1 MSSSRWTASDLTDQT
16 GKVVIVTGSNSG
28 LGKVTA
34 TELAR
39 VGARVILACRNV
51 EAGKAAAAEMPGNVE
66 VRSLDLAD
74 LDSVKA
80 FAATIN
86 EPLDLLINNAGVM
99 ATPQRQTAQGFE
111 LQFGTNHLGHY
122 ALVGNL
128 LGQLQSAPKPRVVVL
143 SSNAHKTG
151 RINFEDLQSEQK
163 YGRWAAY
170 SQSKLANLMYAYE
183 FARRAKAAGSPLVV
197 TAAHP
202 GYAATSLQGKTESW
216 MDQLMQVGNVVLA
229 QSAEA
234 GAWPTL
240 YAATED
246 VPSGTYV
253 GPLGFQQLR
262 GHPGPVGSTK
272 ASRDEAAA
280 AKLWDVSEKLTGVT
294 YSF

>member
-1 MSSSRWTASDLTDQT
+1 MSSSHWTASDLTDQS
-16 GKVVIVTGSNSG
+16 GKVAVVTGANSG

-39 VGARVILACRNV
+39 VGAHVVLACRNV
-51 EAGKAAAAEMPGNVE
+51 EAGKAAAADMNGDVE

-74 LDSVKA
+74 LDSVQA
-80 FAATIN
+80 FAEAFDAPI
-86 EPLDLLINNAGVM
+86 DLLINNAGVM
-99 ATPQRQTAQGFE
+99 ATPQRSTAQGFE
-111 LQFGTNHLGHY
+111 LQFGTNHLGHF
-122 ALVGNL
+122 ALVGRL
-128 LGQLQSAPKPRVVVL
+128 LDRLKAASAPRVVVL

-151 RINFEDLQSEQK
+151 RINLDDLQSEQK

-170 SQSKLANLMYAYE
+170 GQSKLANLMYAYE
-183 FARRAKAAGSPLVV
+183 FARRASAAGSPIVV

-202 GYAATSLQGKTESW
+202 GYAATSLQNKTESW
-216 MDQLMQVGNVVLA
+216 QDQLMQVGNAILA

-253 GPLGFQQLR
+253 GPSGFAQLR
-262 GHPGPVGSTK
+262 GYPAAVDSTK
-272 ASRDEAAA
+272 ASKDEAVAA
-280 AKLWDVSEKLTGVT
+280 RLWDISEELTRVT
-294 YSF
+294 YSL

>member
-1 MSSSRWTASDLTDQT
+1 MNSSRWTASDLTDQS
-16 GKVVIVTGSNSG
+16 GKVAVVTGANSG

-51 EAGKAAAAEMPGNVE
+51 DAGRAAAAEMSGDVE

-74 LDSVKA
+74 LNSVRA
-80 FAATIN
+80 FAEAFDA
-86 EPLDLLINNAGVM
+86 PVDLLINNAGVM
-99 ATPQRQTAQGFE
+99 ATPQRATAQGFE
-111 LQFGTNHLGHY
+111 LQFGTNHLGHF
-122 ALVGNL
+122 ALVGRL
-128 LGQLQSAPKPRVVVL
+128 LDQLKAAPAPRVVVL

-151 RINFEDLQSEQK
+151 RINLDDLQSERK
-163 YGRWAAY
+163 YARWAAY

-183 FARRAKAAGSPLVV
+183 FARRATAAGSPIVV

-202 GYAATSLQGKTESW
+202 GYAATSLQNKTESW
-216 MDQLMQVGNVVLA
+216 QDHLMQVGNFLLA

-240 YAATED
+240 YAATEA

-253 GPLGFQQLR
+253 GPRGFAQLR
-262 GHPGPVGSTK
+262 GYPGAVDSTK
-272 ASRDEAAA
+272 ASKDEAVA
-280 AKLWDVSEKLTGVT
+280 AKLWDVSEALTGVT
-294 YSF
+294 YSL

>member
-1 MSSSRWTASDLTDQT
+1 MSSSRWTASDLTDQS
-16 GKVVIVTGSNSG
+16 GKVAIVTGANSG

-51 EAGKAAAAEMPGNVE
+51 EAGKAAAAEMRGDVE

-74 LDSVKA
+74 LNSVQA
-80 FAATIN
+80 FAETVS

-99 ATPQRQTAQGFE
+99 ATPQRPTAQGFE
-111 LQFGTNHLGHY
+111 LQFGTNHLGHF
-122 ALVGNL
+122 ALVGRL
-128 LGQLQSAPKPRVVVL
+128 LERLTAATAPRVVVL

-151 RINFEDLQSEQK
+151 RINLDDLQSEHK

-183 FARRAKAAGSPLVV
+183 FARRAKTADSPILVA
-197 TAAHP
+197 AAHP
-202 GYAATSLQGKTESW
+202 GYAATSLQAKTESW
-216 MDQLMQVGNVVLA
+216 QDHLMQVGNAILA

-253 GPLGFQQLR
+253 GPLGLGQLR
-262 GHPGPVGSTK
+262 GHPGPVSSTK
-272 ASRDEAAA
+272 ASKDAAVA
-280 AKLWDVSEKLTGVT
+280 AKLWDISEELTGVT
-294 YSF
+294 YAL

>member
-1 MSSSRWTASDLTDQT
+1 MSSSRWTASDLPDQT
-16 GKVVIVTGSNSG
+16 GKLAVVTGANSG

-66 VRSLDLAD
+66 VRALDLAD
-74 LDSVKA
+74 FDSVKA
-80 FAATIN
+80 FADTVD

-99 ATPQRQTAQGFE
+99 ATPQRKTAQGFE

-122 ALVGNL
+122 VLVGHL
-128 LGQLQSAPKPRVVVL
+128 LDRLKGAPAPRVVVL

-151 RINFEDLQSEQK
+151 RINLDDLQSEQK

-170 SQSKLANLMYAYE
+170 GQSKLANLMYAYE
-183 FARRAKAAGSPLVV
+183 FARRATAAGSPIVV

-202 GYAATSLQGKTESW
+202 GYAATSLQNKTESW
-216 MDQLMQVGNVVLA
+216 QDQLMQVGNALLA

-240 YAATED
+240 YAATQD
-246 VPSGTYV
+246 VPSGSYI

-262 GHPGPVGSTK
+262 GYPGPVGSTK
-272 ASRDEAAA
+272 ASRDEAVA
-280 AKLWDVSEKLTGVT
+280 AKLWDVTEQLTGVK
-294 YSF
+294 YSL